1 MEEERWMLGW
11 MHLES
16 GMRNEEGRK
25 QRRRMIPK
33 LGLASSTEKVSE
45 RKHHRIKSLLSC
57 GKSLSEGDLILRL
70 ILNPSSQLQQASSM
84 VIKYKQS

>member
-1 MEEERWMLGW
+1 MDAWLDAP
-11 MHLES
+11 

-84 VIKYKQS
+84 VIKYKQN